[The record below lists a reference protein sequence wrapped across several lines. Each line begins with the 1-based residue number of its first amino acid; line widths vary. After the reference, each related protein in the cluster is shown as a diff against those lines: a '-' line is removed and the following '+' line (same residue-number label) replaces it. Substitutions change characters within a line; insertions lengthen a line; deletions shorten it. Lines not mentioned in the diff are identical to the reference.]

1 MANDDL
7 TEFDR
12 INIGA
17 ALLTQL
23 ESYEKCA
30 KMEDE
35 DNARKAEFESVTVA
49 TSRSPDGRPYG
60 ATGWDNDGWDTYWN
74 DRVSELRETISKW
87 DPKLLERN

>member
-35 DNARKAEFESVTVA
+35 DNARKAEFESVN
-49 TSRSPDGRPYG
+49 G

>member
-1 MANDDL
+1 MANEDF
-7 TEFDR
+7 TEFDK

-35 DNARKAEFESVTVA
+35 DNARKAEFESVN
-49 TSRSPDGRPYG
+49 G

>member
-1 MANDDL
+1 MALEDL
-7 TEFDR
+7 TDFDR

-35 DNARKAEFESVTVA
+35 DNARKAAFEYVNGT
-49 TSRSPDGRPYG
+49 
-60 ATGWDNDGWDTYWN
+60 TGWDNDGWDNYWN
-74 DRVSELRETISKW
+74 NRVAELKETNSKW
-87 DPKLLERN
+87 EPELLERGDA